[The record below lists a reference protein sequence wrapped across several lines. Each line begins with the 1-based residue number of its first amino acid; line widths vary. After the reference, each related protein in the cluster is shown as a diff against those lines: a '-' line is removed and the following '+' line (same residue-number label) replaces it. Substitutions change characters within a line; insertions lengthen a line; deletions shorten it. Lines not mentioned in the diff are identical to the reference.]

1 MATAGGQIVG
11 YARTSTSDQQAGLG
25 AQIAEL
31 EAAGCTR
38 IFSEQVS
45 GADTA
50 RPELQAAL
58 DWVRAGD
65 VFVVT
70 KPERL
75 ARNVIDL
82 LGIVER
88 LRAKGVTVRVLAM
101 HLDTGNPTSN
111 LILTILAGVGSCPA
125 RSLVSLMGKTV
136 QSVPAKGRPARQ
148 RCSNR
153 AAAIGASTRSRRT
166 PTLLFAYS
174 QKAWTE
180 SRDRSRSDCP
190 ILASTQS
197 GFQTRGWCASGRGSL
212 VVVGIAAPDRRPVYG
227 EDGTEIEKASEGLGH
242 LPRLANQT
250 RKTGIC
256 GLKLGGPAPSRS
268 MNLFIQNT
276 LRPNSRSILID
287 RGIRLAGTIRR

>member
-1 MATAGGQIVG
+1 MSGAIVG
-11 YARTSTSDQQAGLG
+11 YGRTSTAEQSAGLE

-88 LRAKGVTVRVLAM
+88 LRAKGVTVRILAM

-111 LILTILAGVGSCPA
+111 LILTILAGVGSWEREIMLERQRAGIAKAKAEGRYRGRSPTA
-125 RSLVSLMGKTV
+125 RAKTPEVMQMKAEGKTV
-136 QSVPAKGRPARQ
+136 AQ
-148 RCSNR
+148 
-153 AAAIGASTRSRRT
+153 IASS
-166 PTLLFAYS
+166 
-174 QKAWTE
+174 
-180 SRDRSRSDCP
+180 
-190 ILASTQS
+190 
-197 GFQTRGWCASGRGSL
+197 
-212 VVVGIAAPDRRPVYG
+212 VGISRASVYRAFA
-227 EDGTEIEKASEGLGH
+227 EAT
-242 LPRLANQT
+242 
-250 RKTGIC
+250 
-256 GLKLGGPAPSRS
+256 
-268 MNLFIQNT
+268 
-276 LRPNSRSILID
+276 
-287 RGIRLAGTIRR
+287 

>member
-1 MATAGGQIVG
+1 MTGAVVG
-11 YARTSTSDQQAGLG
+11 YARTSSSDQLAGLE

-38 IFSEQVS
+38 IFSEHVS

-88 LRAKGVTVRVLAM
+88 LRAKGVTVRILAM

-111 LILTILAGVGSCPA
+111 LILTILAGVGSWEREIMLERQRHGIAKAKAEGRYKGRAPTA
-125 RSLVSLMGKTV
+125 RAKTPEVMQMKAEGKTV
-136 QSVPAKGRPARQ
+136 AQIA
-148 RCSNR
+148 
-153 AAAIGASTRSRRT
+153 
-166 PTLLFAYS
+166 
-174 QKAWTE
+174 E
-180 SRDRSRSDCP
+180 S
-190 ILASTQS
+190 
-197 GFQTRGWCASGRGSL
+197 
-212 VVVGIAAPDRRPVYG
+212 VGISRASVYRAFAEAA
-227 EDGTEIEKASEGLGH
+227 
-242 LPRLANQT
+242 
-250 RKTGIC
+250 
-256 GLKLGGPAPSRS
+256 
-268 MNLFIQNT
+268 
-276 LRPNSRSILID
+276 
-287 RGIRLAGTIRR
+287 

>member
-11 YARTSTSDQQAGLG
+11 YARTSTSDQQAGLE

-50 RPELQAAL
+50 RPELQTAL

-65 VFVVT
+65 VFIVT

-111 LILTILAGVGSCPA
+111 LILTILAGVGSWEREIMLERQRAGIAKAKAEGRYRGRYPTA
-125 RSLVSLMGKTV
+125 RAKTPEV
-136 QSVPAKGRPARQ
+136 LRLKAEGQTVAQIAQSVGI
-148 RCSNR
+148 SR
-153 AAAIGASTRSRRT
+153 AS
-166 PTLLFAYS
+166 
-174 QKAWTE
+174 
-180 SRDRSRSDCP
+180 
-190 ILASTQS
+190 
-197 GFQTRGWCASGRGSL
+197 
-212 VVVGIAAPDRRPVYG
+212 VYRAFV
-227 EDGTEIEKASEGLGH
+227 E
-242 LPRLANQT
+242 
-250 RKTGIC
+250 
-256 GLKLGGPAPSRS
+256 
-268 MNLFIQNT
+268 
-276 LRPNSRSILID
+276 
-287 RGIRLAGTIRR
+287 AG